1 MPQLLTAVASRCGA
15 RAVGRTDFS
24 SCNTRAQLPL
34 GTWNPPRP
42 GMEPVSPDLAGR
54 LLTSVLR
61 HQEVPLFAF

>member
-1 MPQLLTAVASRCGA
+1 MPRLLIAVASRCGA

-42 GMEPVSPDLAGR
+42 GMEPVSPALVGR
-54 LLTSVLR
+54 LLTSVL
-61 HQEVPLFAF
+61 HYQQVPLFAF